1 MTSFEHQCQD
11 TFDLAVI
18 GGGCVGTAVA
28 MFAARAGVKT
38 ALVERDDFGSG
49 TTGASTELIHGGLQY
64 LFRLRFAIVRQSNE
78 YARRIYRSA
87 SHLCRP
93 VPIIVPCYRGGPVP
107 WRALRVFMAM
117 YERYNRRY
125 KQAPPAEKLTAEQ
138 IADQLPGIDHQGLL
152 GGVKYYEWWID
163 APRLCLT
170 NALWAAEH
178 GATVRNHANVIG
190 IERGGDGLFRV
201 TLDDKRLD
209 RRVKLKCRTLVNAT
223 GPWTDRLC
231 QLAGSTAPPR
241 IRPTRGAH
249 LLVPKVADVGL
260 LLHFVDGRFGII
272 LPRGHLSLIGTTD
285 DDYYGDLDELAISED
300 EVGYLFQGTQRFL
313 PALRRE
319 DIVDTKVGV
328 RPTIFQYGKKE
339 DKLSRD
345 HRVEQNGDRAPGM
358 ISVYGG
364 KLATHTL
371 MAEDV
376 LAAVGDAQ
384 GKSLTCAADYRLPGA
399 PEQDVESYLQD
410 IIATTKADDLAGI
423 DQATREALVR
433 RYGTRHEQ
441 VLELVEQRPELAE
454 NLCRCQREGQPAQRI
469 LAAEIVLAAREEWA
483 VTREDIMRRTGLGL
497 GTCRRHGCLD
507 RAEPWLAEVSCPTTD
522 SHAGPGG
529 AASPSGSASTT
540 DRR

>member
-1 MTSFEHQCQD
+1 MASFEHECRE
-11 TFDLAVI
+11 TFDLVVI

-28 MFAARAGVKT
+28 MFAAQAGART

-64 LFRLRFAIVRQSNE
+64 LFRLRLAIVRQSNE
-78 YARRIYRSA
+78 YARRIYQSA

-107 WRALRVFMAM
+107 WRALRVFMAL

-125 KQAPPAEKLTAEQ
+125 KQAPPAEKLTASD
-138 IADQLPGIDHQGLL
+138 IVRHLPGIDQRGLI

-163 APRLCLT
+163 APRLCLS
-170 NALWAAEH
+170 NALWAAEQ
-178 GATVRNHANVIG
+178 GATIRNHANVVG
-190 IERGGDGLFRV
+190 IDRSDGGPFRIAV
-201 TLDDKRLD
+201 DD
-209 RRVKLKCRTLVNAT
+209 RRSGRRVELKSRALVNAT

-231 QLAGSTAPPR
+231 QLAGSTDAPR

-249 LLVPKVADVGL
+249 LLVPRVADVGL

-272 LPRGHLSLIGTTD
+272 VPRGHLSLIGTTD
-285 DDYYGDLDELAISED
+285 DDYYGDLDRLTISED
-300 EVGYLFQGTQRFL
+300 EVGYLFQGAQRFL
-313 PALRRE
+313 PELRRE
-319 DIVDTKVGV
+319 DVVDTKVGI
-328 RPTIFQYGKKE
+328 RPTIFQYGKNE

-345 HRVEQNGDRAPGM
+345 HRIERNGTKAPGM

-376 LAAVGDAQ
+376 LAAVGKALDR
-384 GKSLTCAADYRLPGA
+384 TFPCPADYRLPGA
-399 PEQDVESYLQD
+399 PRRDVDRYLE
-410 IIATTKADDLAGI
+410 DLAGTRSEAAPAI
-423 DQATREALVR
+423 DASAREALVR
-433 RYGTRHEQ
+433 RYGTRHDR
-441 VLELVEQRPELAE
+441 VLELIAKRPELAE
-454 NLCRCQREGQPAQRI
+454 NLCRCQRDGQPAQHV
-469 LAAEIVLAAREEWA
+469 LAAEVVLAARDEWA
-483 VTREDIMRRTGLGL
+483 ISREDITRRTGLGL
-497 GTCRRHGCLD
+497 GTCKRHGCLD
-507 RAEPWLAEVSCPTTD
+507 RVEPWLAEVSCPTID

-529 AASPSGSASTT
+529 AASPTCSGSTN